1 MSEYEFSISESL
13 WPVMLAEIVEERK
26 RKINCKI
33 LQVQSGESNTPH
45 PFLYEEM
52 AMIRMATSTS
62 FPRRIFPVASPR
74 SVLNTAIQ
82 RRPFAW
88 QRRVPKAPISRRLA
102 WQCSQ
107 SVQKH
112 LKSNHHNG
120 HELGVRFTR
129 KNMAYP
135 TPIAMLWATP
145 SRSRPTSKIK
155 WHSALRG
162 RTILFK

>member
-45 PFLYEEM
+45 LLL
-52 AMIRMATSTS
+52 IRSNGDDS
-62 FPRRIFPVASPR
+62 LGNVDFPRHMFPVDSPHCVPNAS
-74 SVLNTAIQ
+74 IQ
-82 RRPFAW
+82 WRPFAW
-88 QRRVPKAPISRRLA
+88 QRRVPKARISRRLA
-102 WQCSQ
+102 WQRTQ
-107 SVQKH
+107 SIQKH
-112 LKSNHHNG
+112 WKRNRHNG
-120 HELGVRFTR
+120 HQLGVRFTR
-129 KNMAYP
+129 KNTLYP
-135 TPIAMLWATP
+135 TAMLWATS